1 MTPMRG
7 DTVLAGIGLGVV
19 GYALFA
25 FHDAAIK
32 VLVETLSVWQV
43 LFFRSSTVIVA
54 CVAFGGRPV
63 LARVAA
69 TPLKRTLMFRAVL
82 TMTAWICYYTAAR
95 TLGLGQLIT
104 LYFAAPLIIALL
116 AAPLLGE
123 VVTPARWFAVIVGF
137 VGVLFAADP
146 FGVTASLDTALVLIS
161 AALWGYTTILMR
173 QIAAREPTL
182 LQMLFNNATF
192 LPLTVFMCVQFWR
205 EPQGFELVLLL
216 AVGAI
221 GGLAQ
226 YAVFEMARRAP
237 ASVMASVEYS
247 ALVWAFALG
256 WLIWGDIPGLGVWVG
271 AAIIASSGL
280 ILVVAERRR

>member
-1 MTPMRG
+1 MRRPG
-7 DTVLAGIGLGVV
+7 DSVIAGIGLGVL

-32 VLVETLSVWQV
+32 FLVETLSVWQV
-43 LFFRSSTVIVA
+43 LLFRSLTVIAA
-54 CVAFGGRPV
+54 CVVFGGRPV

-69 TPLKRTLMFRAVL
+69 TPLKRALIFRAVL
-82 TMTAWICYYTAAR
+82 TMTAWICYYSAAR
-95 TLGLGQLIT
+95 ALGLGQLLT
-104 LYFAAPLIIALL
+104 LYFAAPLVITLL

-123 VVTPARWFAVIVGF
+123 TVTPVRWLAVGLGF

-146 FGVTASLDTALVLIS
+146 FGVTASLDTVLVLIS
-161 AALWGYTTILMR
+161 AALWGYATILMR
-173 QIAAREPTL
+173 RFAAREPSL

-192 LPLTVFMCVQFWR
+192 LPLTAFMCIQLWT
-205 EPQGFELVLLL
+205 EPSGSELLL
-216 AVGAI
+216 LLSVGVI

-226 YAVFEMARRAP
+226 YTVFEMARRTP

-247 ALVWAFALG
+247 ALIWAFALG

-271 AAIIASSGL
+271 AALIAGSGL
-280 ILVVAERRR
+280 ILVLAERQG